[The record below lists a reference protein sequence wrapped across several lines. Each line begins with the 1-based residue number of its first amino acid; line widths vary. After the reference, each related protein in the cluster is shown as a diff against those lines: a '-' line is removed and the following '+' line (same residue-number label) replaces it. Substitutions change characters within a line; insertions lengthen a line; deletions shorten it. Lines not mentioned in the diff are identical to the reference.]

1 MACEPST
8 RGSDAAHVLHVWVAG
23 NGKAFGVPSAPR
35 FKSTRKH
42 GTVNAVGHARGV
54 GSAKPEAPAPSKDA
68 GSHTTQHSVLR
79 KVPVL
84 QRLELASKGTIAA
97 MAAGAEHA
105 VICCA
110 DKTILSTGSNLFGQ
124 LGTGAH
130 GTNQIIFTP
139 LDVRLPIVSVS
150 CGKAH
155 TIVATLY
162 GEMYSC
168 GNNTAGQLGL
178 GDYESRPVLTRSDL
192 SDSSVISVVAGTGA
206 LLCAWLKPLR
216 CLTSPTPEI
225 SLRSKVPL
233 RPPYAFAGDN
243 YTLAVTRRGQLF
255 SFGNNCE
262 GQLGI
267 SRLQDKDNR

>member
-8 RGSDAAHVLHVWVAG
+8 GGFDAAHALHVWVAG
-23 NGKAFGVPSAPR
+23 SGKAFGVPSAPR
-35 FKSTRKH
+35 FKSTRTH
-42 GTVNAVGHARGV
+42 GTVTAGGHARGD
-54 GSAKPEAPAPSKDA
+54 GFAKPEAPAPSKDA
-68 GSHTTQHSVLR
+68 GSNTTQHSVSR
-79 KVPVL
+79 KVQVL
-84 QRLELASKGTIAA
+84 QRLELASKSTIAA

-110 DKTILSTGSNLFGQ
+110 DKTIWSTGSNLFGQ
-124 LGTGAH
+124 LGTDAH

-178 GDYESRPVLTRSDL
+178 GDYESRPVLTRSGL
-192 SDSSVISVVAGTGA
+192 SDSSVISVVAGTSA
-206 LLCAWLKPLR
+206 LLCARLMPSSLPHLSHPRNLR
-216 CLTSPTPEI
+216 P
-225 SLRSKVPL
+225 KVPV
-233 RPPYAFAGDN
+233 RSPYAFAGDN
-243 YTLAVTRRGQLF
+243 YALAVTRRGQLF